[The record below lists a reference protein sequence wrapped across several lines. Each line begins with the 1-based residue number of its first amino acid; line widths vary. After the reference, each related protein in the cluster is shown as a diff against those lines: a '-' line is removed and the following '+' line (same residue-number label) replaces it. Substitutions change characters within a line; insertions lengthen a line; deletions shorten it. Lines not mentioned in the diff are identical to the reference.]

1 MSMRFFLGFCLV
13 MTLIAALGWATGV
26 AGRAL
31 AWPMLLFGGLAF
43 LGWAGGAARRPRTLN
58 DRVRSRQSS

>member
-1 MSMRFFLGFCLV
+1 MRFFLGFCLV
-13 MTLIAALGWATGV
+13 VTLIAALGWLAGV

-31 AWPMLLFGGLAF
+31 VWPMLLFGGLAF

-58 DRVRSRQSS
+58 DRVRPRSNS